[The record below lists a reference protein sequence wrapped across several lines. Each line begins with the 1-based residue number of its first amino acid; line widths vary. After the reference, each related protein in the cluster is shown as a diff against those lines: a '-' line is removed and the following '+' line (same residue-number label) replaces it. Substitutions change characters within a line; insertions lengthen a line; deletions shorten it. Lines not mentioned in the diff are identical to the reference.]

1 MKTHWFYILLSLAD
15 RSRHGSGIVR
25 DVLDLTGGDLRLW
38 PATLYGSL
46 EELSERGWIE
56 ELDDAPEGESER
68 KRFYRLTG
76 TGRQALEEEAAR
88 LAGVAVV
95 ARERLA

>member
-1 MKTHWFYILLSLAD
+1 
-15 RSRHGSGIVR
+15 
-25 DVLDLTGGDLRLW
+25 
-38 PATLYGSL
+38 
-46 EELSERGWIE
+46 GWIE